1 MTKAIETLTG
11 RSLFFRLLGF
21 LKPYRTIFVAGIVLG
36 VFAAFFEAFSLLLLV
51 PMLRSLFSMGP
62 LVPDGG
68 RNAAERLIDNVA
80 GHWLTGVEGL
90 DGLRVVCLL
99 ALCALLLK
107 NVFLYSGKVLS
118 IRVQEFFV
126 RDVRD
131 TVHARLQR
139 LPMAFFESQ
148 KLGQLLTRVLSDT
161 NESKPI
167 VTDALAQAIRQ
178 CATAV
183 AYAAVLCAIS
193 WQLAI
198 IALILVPLLLLTMQP
213 LFRRLRNRFRRVYH
227 DQGELLATL
236 QESLNG
242 IRLVKL
248 WSAED
253 YEEKRFRIRSDRYG
267 RRRIH
272 AAATQQLASPL
283 SEVLASVVA
292 VGLIWVGAALVIE
305 AGTLGPEQF
314 LAFVTVALRAIS
326 PIKALAQYP
335 AALQQGL
342 TAAERFFS
350 ILDQAPEPSGGVL
363 TAMGI
368 EDEICFE
375 GVNFSYEPERKIL
388 RNLNLTITK
397 GHVIALVGPSGSGK
411 STLVDLLPRFSDP
424 QEGHVTIDGTDIR
437 EFTTVSLRHLIG
449 IVSQETTILHD
460 TVEANIAYGDPDPS
474 RSAVEAASRAAFA
487 HDFVMDLPDGY
498 DTILGDRGVRLSGGQ
513 RQRIGIARAVLR
525 DPPILIL
532 DEATSALDA
541 ESELS
546 IKAGLAELFRGR
558 TVIVIAHRLSTV
570 REVDKIFVLDEG
582 RIVDRGTHET
592 LMSRPGVYRRLFGHQ
607 AEPRRSVPT

>member
-1 MTKAIETLTG
+1 M
-11 RSLFFRLLGF
+11 
-21 LKPYRTIFVAGIVLG
+21 AGIVLG

-62 LVPDGG
+62 LVPAGG

-107 NVFLYSGKVLS
+107 NVFLYSSKVLS

-161 NESKPI
+161 NEAKPV
-167 VTDALAQAIRQ
+167 VTDALAQAMRQ

-193 WQLAI
+193 WRLAL

-253 YEEKRFRIRSDRYG
+253 YEGTRFRIRSDRYG

-292 VGLIWVGAALVIE
+292 VGLIWAGAALVIE

-335 AALQQGL
+335 AVLQQGL
-342 TAAERFFS
+342 AAAERFFS

-437 EFTTVSLRHLIG
+437 QFTTVSLRHLIG

-460 TVEANIAYGDPDPS
+460 TVEANIAYGDSDPS
-474 RSAVEAASRAAFA
+474 RDAVEAASRAAFA

-546 IKAGLAELFRGR
+546 VKAGLAELFRGR

-607 AEPRRSVPT
+607 AEPGRSVPT

>member
-1 MTKAIETLTG
+1 M
-11 RSLFFRLLGF
+11 
-21 LKPYRTIFVAGIVLG
+21 AGIVLG

-62 LVPDGG
+62 LVPAGG

-107 NVFLYSGKVLS
+107 NVFLYSSKVLS

-161 NESKPI
+161 NEAKPV
-167 VTDALAQAIRQ
+167 VTDALAQAMRQ

-253 YEEKRFRIRSDRYG
+253 YEGTRFRIRSDRYG

-335 AALQQGL
+335 AVLQQGL
-342 TAAERFFS
+342 AAAERFFS

-437 EFTTVSLRHLIG
+437 QFTTVSLRHLIG

-474 RSAVEAASRAAFA
+474 RDAVETASRAAFA

-498 DTILGDRGVRLSGGQ
+498 NTILGDRGVRLSGGQ

-546 IKAGLAELFRGR
+546 VKAGLAELFRGR

-582 RIVDRGTHET
+582 RIVDHGTHET

-607 AEPRRSVPT
+607 AEPGRSVPT

>member
-1 MTKAIETLTG
+1 
-11 RSLFFRLLGF
+11 
-21 LKPYRTIFVAGIVLG
+21 VAGIVLG

-161 NESKPI
+161 NESKPV

>member
-1 MTKAIETLTG
+1 M
-11 RSLFFRLLGF
+11 
-21 LKPYRTIFVAGIVLG
+21 AGIVLG

-62 LVPDGG
+62 LVPAGG

-107 NVFLYSGKVLS
+107 NVFLYSSKVLS

-161 NESKPI
+161 NEAKPV
-167 VTDALAQAIRQ
+167 VTDALAQAMRQ

-253 YEEKRFRIRSDRYG
+253 YEGTRFRIRSDRYG

-335 AALQQGL
+335 AVLQQGL
-342 TAAERFFS
+342 AAAERFFS

-437 EFTTVSLRHLIG
+437 QFTTVSLRHLIG

-460 TVEANIAYGDPDPS
+460 TVEANIAYGNPDPS
-474 RSAVEAASRAAFA
+474 RDAVETASRAAFA

-546 IKAGLAELFRGR
+546 VKAGLAELFRGR

-607 AEPRRSVPT
+607 AEPGRSVPT

>member
-1 MTKAIETLTG
+1 M
-11 RSLFFRLLGF
+11 
-21 LKPYRTIFVAGIVLG
+21 AGIVLG

-161 NESKPI
+161 NESKPV

-607 AEPRRSVPT
+607 TEPRRSVPT